1 MSHPLPGLFVRKDV
15 TKIIIFLIIP
25 TLNTLYYNNFVFA
38 LSVNSKFCGAKVS
51 GMTKED
57 GKQLLRHE

>member
-1 MSHPLPGLFVRKDV
+1 MSHPLPSLFVRKDIV
-15 TKIIIFLIIP
+15 NIIFLIIP
-25 TLNTLYYNNFVFA
+25 TLDTLYYNNFVFA